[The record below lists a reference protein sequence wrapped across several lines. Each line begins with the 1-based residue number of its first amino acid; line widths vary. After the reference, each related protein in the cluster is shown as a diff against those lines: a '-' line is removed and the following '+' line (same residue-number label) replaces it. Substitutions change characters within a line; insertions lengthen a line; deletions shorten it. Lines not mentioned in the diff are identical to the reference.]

1 MTINP
6 VSGGALP
13 AILPP
18 YPDVSTSDPSQ
29 AAANLVATLQRVR
42 DFLTNAGVGYSGV
55 PLFFIPAANM
65 AATTDQVSTAIGA
78 TTPYILRRITALN
91 GSSSMTTAAG
101 GFYTAASKGGS
112 TLVANTQ
119 VFTALSA
126 ASKFVDLTLAS
137 AATTDVQTAAPILS
151 LTTPKGTAATADFI
165 IFGDRII

>member
-29 AAANLVATLQRVR
+29 AAANIAATLQRVR

-55 PLFFIPAANM
+55 PLFFISAASMNV
-65 AATTDQVSTAIGA
+65 TTDQTAIAIGA

-91 GSSSMTTAAG
+91 GTASLTTAAG
-101 GFYTAASKGGS
+101 GFYTGASKTGS
-112 TLVANTQ
+112 TLVAAGQ
-119 VFTALSA
+119 VYTALSA
-126 ASKFVDLTLAS
+126 ATKYVDLTLAT
-137 AATTDVQTAAPILS
+137 AASTDVQTAAPILS
-151 LTTPKGTAATADFI
+151 LTTPKLAAATADFI
-165 IFGDRII
+165 VFGDRVL